1 MTPQGQN
8 TTAASMSGESTSM
21 TPKKKRS
28 RLACQRCHNRRVRC
42 DASVKGPPCSH
53 CAASNLAGS
62 CRLIESRKV
71 RGERGRFSS
80 RVVDRQSPSSTS
92 VDYPHDTAIQDLP
105 EPLRLQADDHLE
117 NTSDTIHVQSN
128 ASGSAV
134 SSEPGHS
141 RPRYSRPPR
150 NGTPSEADQWTKIVT
165 RDATSTPERG
175 RITYLGESWNLSYF
189 LQWKSHAGAVGSGT
203 SHANGRGII
212 AANLDNTSPSSQ
224 SEGHSPSLHIPVPPS
239 HGHSHGHDIMTA
251 PRVRPSTRTSRTS
264 PAAEAQLPLPVQRE
278 LLDAYCRHHLT
289 LYPIMSET
297 RLRSSFDANTISSLL
312 LAAVLYAGAI
322 HAPEAII
329 YRAGFDSRQACLR
342 KLYLRAKSLFFDED
356 DENDEQDSNSNDSES
371 DPLARVQAAFL
382 LHHMWFR
389 PNSTMDCWTWLS
401 LAVRLAQN
409 MGMHRSTARS
419 SLRDEDRKLWKR
431 IWWSLYVSRCVMV
444 NSEGYSRGEILY

>member
-1 MTPQGQN
+1 MSPQGQN
-8 TTAASMSGESTSM
+8 TTAASMSGESTTT
-21 TPKKKRS
+21 TPKRKRS

-42 DASVKGPPCSH
+42 DASIKGPPCSH

-92 VDYPHDTAIQDLP
+92 VDYPPDTVIQDVQESLH
-105 EPLRLQADDHLE
+105 LRTDDRLE
-117 NTSDTIHVQSN
+117 STSDTIHVEST
-128 ASGSAV
+128 ASGSAIT
-134 SSEPGHS
+134 SESDRH

-165 RDATSTPERG
+165 RDATSTPESG

-189 LQWKSHAGAVGSGT
+189 LQWKSHAGAVAGGANH
-203 SHANGRGII
+203 SHGRDITT
-212 AANLDNTSPSSQ
+212 ASLDNTSPSSQ

-239 HGHSHGHDIMTA
+239 HGQSHGHNIMAA
-251 PRVRPSTRTSRTS
+251 PPVRRSTRTSRTS
-264 PAAEAQLPLPVQRE
+264 SVVEAQLPLPIQRE
-278 LLDAYCRHHLT
+278 LLNAYCRHHLT
-289 LYPIMSET
+289 LYPIMSED
-297 RLRSSFDANTISSLL
+297 RLRSSFDTKTISSLL

-322 HAPEAII
+322 HAPEAVI

-342 KLYLRAKSLFFDED
+342 KLYLQAKSLFFDED
-356 DENDEQDSNSNDSES
+356 DEIDEQARNSNDCES
-371 DPLARVQAAFL
+371 DPLARVQVAFL

-431 IWWSLYVSRCVMV
+431 IWWSLYVSHTAIV
-444 NSEGYSRGEILY
+444 N